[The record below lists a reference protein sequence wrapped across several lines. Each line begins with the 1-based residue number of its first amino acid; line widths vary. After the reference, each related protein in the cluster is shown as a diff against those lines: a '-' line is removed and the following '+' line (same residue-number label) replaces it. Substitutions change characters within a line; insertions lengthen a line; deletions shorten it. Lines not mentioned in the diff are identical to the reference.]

1 MVYRAL
7 MPISHSGQKILAGQ
21 LVSDHEKYG
30 ERAKSLL
37 PIARLL
43 ERGRIVEVST
53 PVSEPPAPEPAPEL
67 PPAPE
72 PAAAPEPQPSKR
84 KVVAL

>member
-7 MPISHSGQKILAGQ
+7 MPISHSGQRILAGQ

-53 PVSEPPAPEPAPEL
+53 PAPEPQ
-67 PPAPE
+67 PE
-72 PAAAPEPQPSKR
+72 PAAAPEPQPIKR